1 MKFMFNMIEYIFMLF
16 HIRIHYNRITI
27 LYSQNN
33 YRIIILNGITELLYF
48 TVNRIIIYILY
59 YYRITAFIITINK
72 LELIIFILIEILE
85 QNI

>member
-16 HIRIHYNRITI
+16 HIRIHYNRIII

>member
-16 HIRIHYNRITI
+16 HIRINYNRIII

-48 TVNRIIIYILY
+48 TINRIIIQLY
-59 YYRITAFIITINK
+59 YYRIAAIIIIIIK
-72 LELIIFILIEILE
+72 LELIIY
-85 QNI
+85 

>member
-16 HIRIHYNRITI
+16 HIRINYNRIII

-48 TVNRIIIYILY
+48 TINRIIIQLY
-59 YYRITAFIITINK
+59 YYRIAAIINIIIK
-72 LELIIFILIEILE
+72 LELIIFILEIFLE
-85 QNI
+85 N

>member
-16 HIRIHYNRITI
+16 HIRINYNRIII

-48 TVNRIIIYILY
+48 TINRIIIQLY
-59 YYRITAFIITINK
+59 YYRIAAIINIIIK
-72 LELIIFILIEILE
+72 FKLIIFILEIFLE
-85 QNI
+85 N

>member
-16 HIRIHYNRITI
+16 HIRINYNRIII

-48 TVNRIIIYILY
+48 TINRIIIQLY
-59 YYRITAFIITINK
+59 YYRIVAIINIIIK
-72 LELIIFILIEILE
+72 FKLIIFILEIFLE
-85 QNI
+85 N